1 MPGSR
6 IEPRLQMVL
15 KKVLG
20 KNSDCNAQGDLSVTY
35 RSSTRNNRLAAV
47 AIVAAFAIGFSA
59 CTRGGPV
66 NVVKA
71 KADGLKAA
79 NQWIKLVDAGDYAKA
94 WAATA
99 SGFQKEM
106 SEKEWIHGLEGYR
119 KPMGKVLQ
127 RTVAEEQ
134 YANKLS
140 DSPANSF
147 GNYVVVRYRSRFEHK
162 DSANETVLTML
173 QDGRWVVAGYF
184 IN

>member
-1 MPGSR
+1 MT
-6 IEPRLQMVL
+6 
-15 KKVLG
+15 
-20 KNSDCNAQGDLSVTY
+20 C

-47 AIVAAFAIGFSA
+47 AIIATLAIVLSA
-59 CTRGGPV
+59 CARHGPV

-71 KADGLKAA
+71 KADALKAA

-99 SGFQKEM
+99 PEFQKQV
-106 SEKEWIHGLEGYR
+106 SKKEWIRGLDGYR
-119 KPMGKVLQ
+119 KPMGKLLRRAVTQ
-127 RTVAEEQ
+127 EQ

-140 DSPANSF
+140 DSPASSF
-147 GNYVVVRYRSRFEHK
+147 GDYVVVQYRSRFERK

-173 QDGRWVVAGYF
+173 RGGRWVVAGYF